1 MDDIEK
7 RIERIER
14 LCEKMSS
21 HIDFV
26 ESVYNTIRRPFNYLL
41 GIKMPDKNLI
51 EK

>member
-7 RIERIER
+7 RLQRIEY
-14 LCEKMSS
+14 LCEKMSK

-26 ESVYNTIRRPFNYLL
+26 EYVYNTVRRPFNYLL
-41 GIKMPDKNLI
+41 GTKMPDKNLI